1 MTLALHN
8 FRNFCRC
15 SVVNF
20 IQKSQCHT
28 LKTDV
33 LPKSVYKQLGEQP
46 AEIFSFIK
54 NNHGYLSGQHYV
66 QALKKLQ
73 RLSFKS
79 NDIKNSND
87 FAELCNEL
95 KKQITTLDVSEA
107 VLALNA
113 LTKFNVEKNTV
124 IYESLLQ
131 IIRSNINSLV
141 LEDVIT
147 LQLDL
152 QNAPQTPLINAILTA
167 LPTIFEIQLPRI
179 ERDNIHLLAS
189 CLVFVTKQQSKNYKT
204 LKFLLDTISDYRHEI
219 PLVSAKFILKSIRF
233 LPNSE
238 ITHQRLLK
246 RIQNVIIDKI
256 NSVSFNDAMVVLKS
270 IQYHKKNLKAFYNEQ
285 MVDTLVNDV
294 IIKND
299 VGLEKGIEALEKLVI
314 IGHEQFALLDYIAMK
329 FLELSMS
336 TNYQSLN
343 MLDSFVSAMAMSDYK
358 PVFWDKIQELILENA
373 AIESYENLL
382 QIVFNLAVLDCYS
395 DKLLRKIFESN
406 ANIEIMTSDR
416 KQQIL
421 RLYQFTKTLYKDYDG
436 PRPLEDK
443 FELLADWDQ
452 YSGRI
457 PHIYKALE
465 IAIGGS
471 QFIETR
477 MGTKLGHFIDY
488 VILWDKENAKPIPI
502 NYKSSQK
509 FEKPTTDNINLKPIT
524 YLEDISIP
532 EDSQVLLFVDIPV
545 DGYTINTMQL
555 KGCWNSYMKTLE
567 AMNYL
572 VIPICSH
579 SWLQLSDKEKI
590 PYLLH
595 AIRLKCAVNQ
605 HHL

>member
-1 MTLALHN
+1 M
-8 FRNFCRC
+8 
-15 SVVNF
+15 
-20 IQKSQCHT
+20 
-28 LKTDV
+28 
-33 LPKSVYKQLGEQP
+33 GEQP

-270 IQYHKKNLKAFYNEQ
+270 IQYHKK
-285 MVDTLVNDV
+285 
-294 IIKND
+294 
-299 VGLEKGIEALEKLVI
+299 
-314 IGHEQFALLDYIAMK
+314 
-329 FLELSMS
+329 
-336 TNYQSLN
+336 
-343 MLDSFVSAMAMSDYK
+343 
-358 PVFWDKIQELILENA
+358 
-373 AIESYENLL
+373 
-382 QIVFNLAVLDCYS
+382 
-395 DKLLRKIFESN
+395 
-406 ANIEIMTSDR
+406 
-416 KQQIL
+416 
-421 RLYQFTKTLYKDYDG
+421 
-436 PRPLEDK
+436 
-443 FELLADWDQ
+443 
-452 YSGRI
+452 
-457 PHIYKALE
+457 
-465 IAIGGS
+465 
-471 QFIETR
+471 
-477 MGTKLGHFIDY
+477 
-488 VILWDKENAKPIPI
+488 
-502 NYKSSQK
+502 
-509 FEKPTTDNINLKPIT
+509 
-524 YLEDISIP
+524 
-532 EDSQVLLFVDIPV
+532 
-545 DGYTINTMQL
+545 
-555 KGCWNSYMKTLE
+555 
-567 AMNYL
+567 
-572 VIPICSH
+572 
-579 SWLQLSDKEKI
+579 
-590 PYLLH
+590 
-595 AIRLKCAVNQ
+595 
-605 HHL
+605 